1 MIAAQKRRLVR
12 RLVAIDRHALPLVFL
27 VAADFVFI
35 ALHVVHILGIIGAIS
50 ENANFAID
58 RDRGYAEVYEYI
70 KMFWIA
76 LGLGGLAWRQQQV
89 LYGLGGLL
97 FAFLAVDNIME
108 LHEQLGAWS
117 ADAFALEAGAHVL
130 GSDMVQ
136 IAYWGSIG
144 IATLLVGWR
153 FYRRADPSARRL
165 GQRLLLGLAGL
176 AVFGVAVDT
185 LHSIVGLATGS
196 VFWDELLAVVEDGGE
211 LVVMS
216 WICAVVLIAIA
227 DLPPISRTPG

>member
-1 MIAAQKRRLVR
+1 MIAAHREGRRLR
-12 RLVAIDRHALPLVFL
+12 RLVAVDRHALPLVFL

-35 ALHVVHILGIIGAIS
+35 TLHVVHILGIVGAIS

-76 LGLGGLAWRQQQV
+76 LGLGGLAWRQRQA

-117 ADAFALEAGAHVL
+117 ADAFALEAGARVL

-136 IAYWGSIG
+136 IAYWGGIG
-144 IATLLVGWR
+144 AATLLVGWR
-153 FYRRADPSARRL
+153 LYRQADPPAQRL
-165 GQRLLLGLAGL
+165 GQRFLLGLVGL

-185 LHSIVGLATGS
+185 LHSIVRLATGS

-211 LVVMS
+211 LVVIS
-216 WICAVVLIAIA
+216 WICAVALTATFRDRA
-227 DLPPISRTPG
+227 